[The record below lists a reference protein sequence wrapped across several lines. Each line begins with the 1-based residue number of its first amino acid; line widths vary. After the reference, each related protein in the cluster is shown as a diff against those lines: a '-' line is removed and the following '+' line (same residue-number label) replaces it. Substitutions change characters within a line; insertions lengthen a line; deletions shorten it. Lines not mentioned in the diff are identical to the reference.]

1 MVGVLHR
8 SSRSSR
14 RSRKADSGGSLLR
27 GTPFAHMIVLVQ
39 YVRTDTGRMS
49 GSVLLPYP
57 EDQNMYRGKANGRSF
72 KKRANKTHRV
82 NMAFPRR
89 GGIRL

>member
-1 MVGVLHR
+1 
-8 SSRSSR
+8 
-14 RSRKADSGGSLLR
+14 
-27 GTPFAHMIVLVQ
+27 
-39 YVRTDTGRMS
+39 
-49 GSVLLPYP
+49 
-57 EDQNMYRGKANGRSF
+57 MYRGKANGRSF